1 MTERNVT
8 AERFEAAL
16 LALDRLEAA
25 RLLESGGDDRPVIL
39 RIEQDVVPAMESIGK
54 SWEEGRLSL
63 SQVYM
68 SGRICEEIMGRL
80 LPERGAGRGGGLKT
94 ALAVLEDRHML
105 GKRMVAAALSASGH
119 SFLDYGAMDGESLV
133 KRAAEDGLD
142 LLLISTF
149 MLPSAIRVG
158 KVRERLDSLG
168 LPVKIVVGGAP
179 FRLDPGLWRE
189 VGAHAMGG
197 SASDAISI
205 VKSFSGGERP

>member
-80 LPERGAGRGGGLKT
+80 LPERGAGRGGG
-94 ALAVLEDRHML
+94 AVMIT
-105 GKRMVAAALSASGH
+105 VASVETGAGAGAGAGASASTK
-119 SFLDYGAMDGESLV
+119 STVCLAIENSSWWRNGALV
-133 KRAAEDGLD
+133 
-142 LLLISTF
+142 ISS
-149 MLPSAIRVG
+149 PR
-158 KVRERLDSLG
+158 R
-168 LPVKIVVGGAP
+168 
-179 FRLDPGLWRE
+179 
-189 VGAHAMGG
+189 
-197 SASDAISI
+197 
-205 VKSFSGGERP
+205 